1 MWSAQ
6 VQFIWLPIKP
16 QAWILTVITLV
27 RDRFEFIVVP
37 MCLKVKKK
45 KKSFQLQTNVLK
57 PYQSRHQ
64 GYKQT
69 NKQTKPDDITFV
81 QTLLI
86 APICSQ
92 SHCELFQISAH
103 STKQELLS
111 QAFDH
116 QRSLVFTKNSHNN
129 TIHAQLIFLKW
140 MKIFCSVVKLQG
152 WVSNT
157 LSSVPQCKTFFIF

>member
-1 MWSAQ
+1 MLQLATITFQQQ
-6 VQFIWLPIKP
+6 VQLNIDCNHIS
-16 QAWILTVITLV
+16 QGQV
-27 RDRFEFIVVP
+27 RVHRCSNVFAK
-37 MCLKVKKK
+37 LKKRKKK
-45 KKSFQLQTNVLK
+45 KRISVANKHFEAVPIKKSRL
-57 PYQSRHQ
+57 
-64 GYKQT
+64 QT
-69 NKQTKPDDITFV
+69 NKQTKPDDITLV

-152 WVSNT
+152 
-157 LSSVPQCKTFFIF
+157 